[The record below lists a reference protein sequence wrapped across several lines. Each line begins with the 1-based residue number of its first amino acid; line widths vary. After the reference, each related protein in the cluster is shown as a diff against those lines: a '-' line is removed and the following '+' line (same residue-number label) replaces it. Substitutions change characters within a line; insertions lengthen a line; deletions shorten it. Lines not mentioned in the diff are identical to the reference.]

1 MLVKDILRAEEAG
14 MMKEPVG
21 YYIKDVARITGL
33 SEQVIRK
40 WEDRYGIVR
49 PVRKDN
55 GYRVYGEE
63 EIRRLL
69 KMQALRND
77 GHPLKRA
84 AELATTEEQ
93 TAGTAQQ
100 PESEAGRYVRKLIG
114 QGEQCHEAELERL
127 LRQAHSEL
135 GLAHFLDGVV
145 IPFLK
150 QVGGLWERGE
160 WGEYQESV
168 SSLIVRD
175 LLVNIRRN
183 VRPAPG
189 APLIIGACFPE
200 ERHEI
205 PVHLILLKAMMRG
218 YRTHL
223 VGASPA
229 PGATESLIRQLKP
242 DAVLLSAS
250 TTAPFLRH
258 PDVLGELDRFAGEH
272 ADIRFYA
279 GGAGVRLAAAA
290 GKPVHI
296 RVTDDVEQVLRDLD
310 NDYSNT

>member
-1 MLVKDILRAEEAG
+1 
-14 MMKEPVG
+14 MKETEG

-40 WEDRYGIVR
+40 WEDRYGVVR
-49 PVRKDN
+49 PVRKGN

-69 KMQALRND
+69 KVQALRKE

-84 AELATTEEQ
+84 AELAIAEERTDVPQ
-93 TAGTAQQ
+93 ERESGAGL
-100 PESEAGRYVRKLIG
+100 YVRQLIG
-114 QGEQCHEAELERL
+114 HGEQCKEAELERV

-135 GLAHFLDGVV
+135 GLARFLDKVV

-150 QVGGLWERGE
+150 QVGGLWEQGE

-183 VRPAPG
+183 VSPAPG

-200 ERHEI
+200 ERHEL
-205 PVHLILLKAMMRG
+205 PVHLILLKAMMKG

-229 PGATESLIRQLKP
+229 PGAIESIVQQLTP

-258 PDVLGELDRFAGEH
+258 PDLLEQLDRFAGKHPET
-272 ADIRFYA
+272 RFYA
-279 GGAGVRLAAAA
+279 GGTGALLAAAA
-290 GKPVHI
+290 GKPHHI
-296 RVTDDVEQVLRDLD
+296 RVTDDIGQVMRDLGT
-310 NDYSNT
+310 NAPA